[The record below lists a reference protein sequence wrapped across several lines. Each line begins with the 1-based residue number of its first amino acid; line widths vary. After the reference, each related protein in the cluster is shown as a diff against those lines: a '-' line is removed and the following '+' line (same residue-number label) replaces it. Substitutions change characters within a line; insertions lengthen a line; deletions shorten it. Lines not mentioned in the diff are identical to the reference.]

1 MKILN
6 LDAFNKDDS
15 IVKLDGIDWRIPAE
29 IPVGILFELLD
40 AQQRFESKPD
50 DVEAIDKMFTIF
62 ADIFSIR
69 QPDLD
74 IKQLKK
80 LLTARQIVQLIV
92 FLTENIYNEEEKKT
106 DDEKSQKIIEPNEI
120 DQ

>member
-15 IVKLDGIDWRIPAE
+15 IVTLGGNDWRVPAE

-40 AQQRFESKPD
+40 ARQKFEENPENI
-50 DVEAIDKMFTIF
+50 EAVDKMFVIF
-62 ADIFSIR
+62 TDIFSIR

-80 LLTARQIVQLIV
+80 LLTARQIVHLIV
-92 FLTENIYNEEEKKT
+92 FLTENIYK
-106 DDEKSQKIIEPNEI
+106 
-120 DQ
+120 